1 MPGEFSVETIA
12 FETPKVI
19 KNLTKEYNFEK
30 TIAIQELKVAL
41 MKSTK
46 ELYPSEL
53 LDVVE
58 EFLESV
64 KLDEPTIKYEHF
76 RMVADENVLLGSKL
90 EVPPLKEP
98 ELEPEVKLEQEVK
111 LEPEV
116 KLEQEVKLEELV
128 L

>member
-1 MPGEFSVETIA
+1 MPGEFSVETLA

-19 KNLTKEYNFEK
+19 KNLTKEYSFEK

-58 EFLESV
+58 EFLEGV
-64 KLDEPTIKYEHF
+64 KIDEPTIKYEHF
-76 RMVADENVLLGSKL
+76 RMVKDEEALLGSKL
-90 EVPPLKEP
+90 EAPPQKEP
-98 ELEPEVKLEQEVK
+98 EP
-111 LEPEV
+111 
-116 KLEQEVKLEELV
+116 EVKLEELV

>member
-1 MPGEFSVETIA
+1 MPGEFSLETLSY
-12 FETPKVI
+12 ETPKVI
-19 KNLTKEYNFEK
+19 KNLTKEYTFEK

-76 RMVADENVLLGSKL
+76 RMVKDEEAMLGSKL
-90 EVPPLKEP
+90 EAPQEQTPPEP
-98 ELEPEVKLEQEVK
+98 AQ
-111 LEPEV
+111 
-116 KLEQEVKLEELV
+116 ELV
-128 L
+128 VPVPVPEQAQ